1 MTDQSTPI
9 FILADDLTGAADAAS
24 YFRTPERRVRIG
36 FDSAMPW
43 DFRLTHETVQVF
55 DAETRH
61 LSPEVSF
68 GKVLHACAHITQASP
83 GALVYKKVDST
94 LRGNIG
100 AEIEA
105 AVRGLNR
112 NIAVLAPAFP
122 AGGRTVIGGVLY
134 VHGVPVNETA
144 FANDPHHPIL
154 SANVAEHVRT
164 KVAWPTVQLDLS
176 TIRQGADAVEHFLA
190 DQGDG
195 PVLIVADTEV
205 DEDLAVLAEV
215 FSRDTTYLPCGSAGL
230 ARQLAK
236 VWTQSGGACD
246 AAVGSRPPRAQR
258 QLYVIGS
265 ANQLAREQVQELQN
279 KRVVRTLELSATKV
293 VDDVTAPDEIAAA
306 IAQIA
311 ADDADITVLTLSP
324 ERVSTVDR
332 TRLVDALAQVAK
344 AWVHRSS
351 ADFGRSEQPH
361 LAVFATGGDTALAC
375 CKAVG
380 YTEIWPEG
388 ELLPGIPWSFVGGQ
402 DEKLTL
408 VSKAGGFGDAQTLC
422 SVVHRLCHEA

>member
-9 FILADDLTGAADAAS
+9 FILADDLTGAADAAN

-55 DAETRH
+55 DVETRH
-61 LSPEVSF
+61 LSLEDSF
-68 GKVLHACAHITQASP
+68 GKVLRACAHITQASP
-83 GALVYKKVDST
+83 EALVYKKVDST

-122 AGGRTVIGGVLY
+122 AGGRTVVGGVLY

-164 KVAWPTVQLDLS
+164 KAAWPTVQLGLS
-176 TIRQGADAVEHFLA
+176 LIRQGADVVEHFLA

-195 PVLIVADTEV
+195 PVLIVADAEV

-215 FSRDTTYLPCGSAGL
+215 FSRNTTYLPCGSAGL

-236 VWTQSGGACD
+236 VWTQSVGACD
-246 AAVGSRPPRAQR
+246 AVVSRPPRAQR

-265 ANQLAREQVQELQN
+265 ANQLAREQVQELQ
-279 KRVVRTLELSATKV
+279 KQRVVRTLELSATKV
-293 VDDVTAPDEIAAA
+293 VDDVTAADEIAAA
-306 IAQIA
+306 IARIE

-380 YTEIWPEG
+380 HTEIWTEG
-388 ELLPGIPWSFVGGQ
+388 ELLPGIPWSFVGGHDGQ
-402 DEKLTL
+402 LTL

-422 SVVHRLCHEA
+422 SVVNRLCHEA